1 MFPGTANAILG
12 GAAKHKPQLYQEVQ
26 YDIQVPLASIFVY
39 VEDLDHKLMFLLTA
53 CEHSVGFLLELVGG
67 PYLQAYFVIFYS
79 AGRICS
85 KCNKH
90 LPHFI
95 DVKSDSIEVNPAC
108 AK

>member
-53 CEHSVGFLLELVGG
+53 CEHSVLANSL
-67 PYLQAYFVIFYS
+67 
-79 AGRICS
+79 
-85 KCNKH
+85 
-90 LPHFI
+90 
-95 DVKSDSIEVNPAC
+95 
-108 AK
+108 